1 MAMLNVALTGNI
13 ASGKSE
19 VADVWR
25 RAGAR
30 IIDADVLA
38 RRAVEPG
45 SDALRQIVERW
56 GPGMLQPSGELD
68 RATLRDIVFRDTGE
82 REALERIVH
91 PVVARLRAAEIA
103 RAVEAGDRIVVSDI
117 PLLFETGMEG
127 NFDFVVLVDAPESE
141 RIRRLV
147 DLRGLDRNEALR
159 MVAAQLPAAV
169 KRMKADIIIENDQ
182 SLEALRSQAA
192 TIWRE
197 LQARAEES

>member
-68 RATLRDIVFRDTGE
+68 RAALRDIVFRDTGE

>member
-68 RATLRDIVFRDTGE
+68 RAALRDIVFRDTGE

-127 NFDFVVLVDAPESE
+127 NFDLVVLVDAPESE